1 MPTLQVIGM
10 DSRPI
15 ETIEIEGQV
24 FTAPANRSLVHQAVV
39 MQRASVRQGSAAT
52 RGRGEVQ
59 GSNKKPWRQKH
70 TGRAR
75 AGSTRSPIWRHGGTV
90 FGPKPRQ
97 YGFQMP
103 RKSYRSALRSA
114 LSAKVSSNEV
124 VVLSE
129 LSLPEPKARCLAQA
143 LSKLE
148 LNGRLLL
155 VVGEEFSNLEK
166 VARNLKNV
174 KLSQVNALNVYDIL
188 RCDKL
193 VILRNELTNLQEF
206 WS

>member
-1 MPTLQVIGM
+1 MANLQVIGM
-10 DSRPI
+10 DNQSI
-15 ETIEIEGQV
+15 ETIQV
-24 FTAPANRSLVHQAVV
+24 DEKVFSAPPKRSLVHQAIV
-39 MQRASVRQGSAAT
+39 MQRASVRQGTAAT

-75 AGSTRSPIWRHGGTV
+75 AGSNRSPIWRHGGTV
-90 FGPKPRQ
+90 FGPKPRK
-97 YGFQMP
+97 YGFRMP

-114 LSAKVSSNEV
+114 LSAKVSANQV
-124 VVLSE
+124 IVLSE

-148 LNGRLLL
+148 LGGRLLL
-155 VVGEEFSNLEK
+155 VVGDEFLSLEK

-174 KLSQVNALNVYDIL
+174 KLSQVNTLNVYDIL

-193 VILRNELTNLQEF
+193 VILRNELTKLQEF

>member
-1 MPTLQVIGM
+1 
-10 DSRPI
+10 
-15 ETIEIEGQV
+15 
-24 FTAPANRSLVHQAVV
+24 
-39 MQRASVRQGSAAT
+39 
-52 RGRGEVQ
+52 
-59 GSNKKPWRQKH
+59 
-70 TGRAR
+70 
-75 AGSTRSPIWRHGGTV
+75 
-90 FGPKPRQ
+90 
-97 YGFQMP
+97 MP

-148 LNGRLLL
+148 LSGRLLL
-155 VVGEEFSNLEK
+155 VVGDELSNLEK

-174 KLSQVNALNVYDIL
+174 KLSQVNGLNVYDIL

-193 VILRNELTNLQEF
+193 VILRNELTKLQEF

>member
-1 MPTLQVIGM
+1 MATLQVIGM
-10 DSRPI
+10 DNRPI
-15 ETIEIEGQV
+15 ETIDMDGVV
-24 FTAPANRSLVHQAVV
+24 FTAPANRSLVHKAVV
-39 MQRASVRQGSAAT
+39 MQRASARQGTAAT

-75 AGSTRSPIWRHGGTV
+75 AGSASSPIWRHGGTV

-114 LSAKVSSNEV
+114 LSSKVASNEV
-124 VVLSE
+124 IVLSE
-129 LSLPEPKARCLAQA
+129 LSLPEPKARVMAQV
-143 LSKLE
+143 LSQLE
-148 LNGRLLL
+148 LKGRLLI
-155 VVGEEFSNLEK
+155 VVGDEFSTLEK

-174 KLSQVNALNVYDIL
+174 KLIRVNELNVYDIL
-188 RCDKL
+188 RSDKL
-193 VILRNELTNLQEF
+193 VVLRNELTKIQEF

>member
-10 DSRPI
+10 DNRPI
-15 ETIEIEGQV
+15 ETIEMEGKV
-24 FTAPANRSLVHQAVV
+24 FMAPANRSLVHKAVV
-39 MQRASVRQGSAAT
+39 MQRASVRQGTVAT

-59 GSNKKPWRQKH
+59 GSNKKPWKQKH

-75 AGSTRSPIWRHGGTV
+75 AGSARSPIWRHGGTA
-90 FGPKPRQ
+90 FGPKPRDFS
-97 YGFQMP
+97 FQMP

-114 LSAKVSSNEV
+114 LSSKVSSNEV

-129 LSLPEPKARCLAQA
+129 LSLPEPKARCMAQV
-143 LSKLE
+143 LSQLE
-148 LNGRLLL
+148 LSGRLLI
-155 VVGEEFSNLEK
+155 VVGDEFSILEK

-174 KLSQVNALNVYDIL
+174 KLIRVNELNVYDIL
-188 RCDKL
+188 LCDKL
-193 VILRNELTNLQEF
+193 VILRNELMKVQEF

>member
-10 DSRPI
+10 DKRPI
-15 ETIEIEGQV
+15 EAIEMEGNV
-24 FTAPANRSLVHQAVV
+24 FIAPTNRSLVHRAVV
-39 MQRASVRQGSAAT
+39 MQRASVRQGTAAT

-75 AGSTRSPIWRHGGTV
+75 AGSIRSPIWRHGGTV
-90 FGPKPRQ
+90 FGPQPRH
-97 YGFQMP
+97 YGFQLP
-103 RKSYRSALRSA
+103 RKSYRAALRSA
-114 LSAKVSSNEV
+114 LSSKVSSNEV

-129 LSLPEPKARCLAQA
+129 LSLPEPKARCLAKA
-143 LSKLE
+143 LAQLE
-148 LNGRLLL
+148 LSGRLLM
-155 VVGEEFSNLEK
+155 VVGDEFSMLEK

-174 KLSQVNALNVYDIL
+174 KLIRVNELNVYDIL
-188 RCDKL
+188 RCDTL
-193 VILRNELTNLQEF
+193 VILRNELMKVQEF

>member
-1 MPTLQVIGM
+1 MPTLQIIGM
-10 DSRPI
+10 DNRPI
-15 ETIEIEGQV
+15 ETIEVEEKL
-24 FTAPANRSLVHQAVV
+24 FTAPANRSLVHKAVV
-39 MQRASVRQGSAAT
+39 MQRASLRQGTAAT

-75 AGSTRSPIWRHGGTV
+75 AGSNRSPIWRHGGTV
-90 FGPKPRQ
+90 FGPKPRK

-103 RKSYRSALRSA
+103 KKSYRSALRSA
-114 LSAKVSSNEV
+114 LSSKLASNEI

-148 LNGRLLL
+148 LKGRLLM
-155 VVGEEFSNLEK
+155 VVGDEWSTLEK

-174 KLSQVNALNVYDIL
+174 KLIQAHTLNVYDVL
-188 RCDKL
+188 NCDTL
-193 VILRNELTNLQEF
+193 IILRNELTKIQEF